1 MFSRLRARGQ
11 HLSTLVI
18 VLLLIELLDELVF
31 GAREATLPLLRDAL
45 QLDYIQIGVLIG
57 VPPFVASFIE
67 PFINVLADTRHRR
80 PVMLSGGVMFTAMI
94 IAIIASQ
101 SFIALLI
108 VFVLIY
114 LASGAFVGFAQAQ
127 LMDSAPSRHDQNMAR
142 WTFAGSLGVVGG
154 PLLLSLVLS
163 LDGAWQIVYV
173 ILAIVS
179 LITVWLSWRYLPKS
193 TPDSDSE
200 EAPIQY
206 LQSLKHAL
214 SAIRNMNVLRWV
226 VLLQFSDLMMDILL
240 SYLAL
245 YFVDVVSLTP
255 ATAAIA
261 VTVWTGVGLMGDFAI
276 IFLLER
282 IDGVTYLRISAVLE
296 FVLYTSFLLVD
307 NLVIKLVILGLLGFF
322 NAGWYSVL
330 QGRLYSA
337 LPEQSGVVLVVGNI
351 GGLFGAMIPFVIGA
365 IASQWGLG
373 MAMWFML
380 LGPVVILV
388 GLPFRN
394 DEPV

>member
-11 HLSTLVI
+11 RLSTLVI

-45 QLDYIQIGVLIG
+45 QLDYIQIGILIG

-67 PFINVLADTRHRR
+67 PFINVLADTPYRR
-80 PVMLSGGVMFTAMI
+80 NVMLGGGVLFTAMI
-94 IAIIASQ
+94 IAIVASQ

-127 LMDSAPSRHDQNMAR
+127 LMDSDPSRHDQNMAR

-154 PLLLSLVLS
+154 PLLLSLVLN
-163 LDGAWQIVYV
+163 LDGAWQTVYI
-173 ILAIVS
+173 ILAIAS
-179 LITVWLSWRYLPKS
+179 LITVWLSWRYLPTS
-193 TPDSDSE
+193 TPDSDSDE
-200 EAPIQY
+200 DPIQY
-206 LQSLKHAL
+206 LQSLKSAL
-214 SAIRNMNVLRWV
+214 SAIRNVNVLRWV

-245 YFVDVVSLTP
+245 YFVDVVGLTP

-261 VTVWTGVGLMGDFAI
+261 ITVWTGVGLMGDFAI

-282 IDGVTYLRISAVLE
+282 IDGVTYLRVSAVLE
-296 FVLYTSFLLVD
+296 FVLYASFLLVD
-307 NLVIKLVILGLLGFF
+307 SLVIKLVILGLLGFF

-380 LGPVVILV
+380 LGPVVILL
-388 GLPFRN
+388 GLPFRS
-394 DEPV
+394 DDST